1 MAEKEEKIL
10 YIATHGGE
18 DPEKAS
24 MPYVMAC
31 AALAMDIKVTIA
43 LQGNGV
49 YLARE
54 GYADN
59 VLPGG
64 GFPHVKELIK
74 TFMELGGKMLVCV
87 PCIKARNIEE
97 ADLIDGVEITAAGA
111 LNIEAM
117 GSGTVF
123 VY

>member
-24 MPYVMAC
+24 MPFVMAC
-31 AALAMDIKVTIA
+31 AALAMDIKATVC

-49 YLARE
+49 YLARK

-64 GFPHVKELIK
+64 GFPHVKELLK
-74 TFMELGGKMLVCV
+74 TFMELGGKMLVCGS
-87 PCIKARNIEE
+87 CIKSRNIEE
-97 ADLIDGVEITAAGA
+97 SDLIDGVGITAAGA

-117 GSGTVF
+117 GSGAVF